1 MLSKNVCILCG
12 VINIQEMSPPI
23 LLEYTGKLALIEK
36 LCLTDWMEAIVVFTG
51 IKKLIRLSEI
61 RILK

>member
-12 VINIQEMSPPI
+12 MINIQEVGPPI

-36 LCLTDWMEAIVVFTG
+36 VIFN
-51 IKKLIRLSEI
+51 
-61 RILK
+61 

>member
-1 MLSKNVCILCG
+1 MLSKNVCIMCG
-12 VINIQEMSPPI
+12 VINIQEMNPPI
-23 LLEYTGKLALIEK
+23 LLECTRKLALIEK

-51 IKKLIRLSEI
+51 IKKLIHLSEL